1 MRNLGDDGFQ
11 VEQLLTKETD
21 DNHSIEHQNNVA
33 ENIPKL
39 SSPTKFSWHMFKWCW
54 WATNTMLCWLPI
66 LMPAQQ
72 SPIPV
77 G

>member
-39 SSPTKFSWHMFKWCW
+39 SSPTKFSWHMFK
-54 WATNTMLCWLPI
+54 
-66 LMPAQQ
+66 
-72 SPIPV
+72 
-77 G
+77 